1 MLGVDFLIFVIL
13 GTQDKEF
20 TRLLRKIQK
29 LIDKGIITEK
39 VVVQS
44 GSTNFKSKDM
54 IIKNYMSM
62 KEFAE
67 TIKESDYII
76 THGGVGSIIDSLK
89 KEKKVIAVAR
99 QKKYNEHENDHQ
111 LEIIEEFTKMGYILG
126 CTEVRELETKI
137 NKIPTFIP
145 NKYKSNNKHIINNL
159 EKYIDNL

>member
-39 VVVQS
+39 VVVQA
-44 GSTNFKSKDM
+44 GSTNFKSNDM

-62 KEFAE
+62 KEFGE

-111 LEIIEEFTKMGYILG
+111 LEIIDEFTKMGYILG
-126 CTEVRELETKI
+126 CAEVSELETRI
-137 NKIPTFIP
+137 NKIPEFVP
-145 NKYKSNNKHIINNL
+145 NKYKSNNKKIINNL
-159 EKYIDNL
+159 ERYIDNL

>member
-39 VVVQS
+39 VVVQA

-89 KEKKVIAVAR
+89 KDKKVIAVAR

-137 NKIPTFIP
+137 NKIPTFFP

>member
-1 MLGVDFLIFVIL
+1 MIFVIL

-29 LIDKGIITEK
+29 LIDKRIITEK
-39 VVVQS
+39 VVVQA

-62 KEFAE
+62 KEFSE

-89 KEKKVIAVAR
+89 KDKKVIAVAR

-111 LEIIEEFTKMGYILG
+111 LEIIEEFTKLGYILG
-126 CTEVRELETKI
+126 CKEVKELEGKI
-137 NKIPTFIP
+137 NKIPAFTP
-145 NKYKSNNKHIINNL
+145 NKYKSNNKKIINNL